1 MGDAAVLIGDG
12 DRKELSWLTRD
23 RGGVDG
29 AVVLIG
35 DAGRDGR
42 PAPRFLLGRA
52 VGLVFVLGD
61 ALVGRVDAR
70 VP

>member
-1 MGDAAVLIGDG
+1 MGDAAVLIGGG
-12 DRKELSWLTRD
+12 DRKGLSWLTRD
-23 RGGVDG
+23 RGGVAG

-42 PAPRFLLGRA
+42 PAPRFRLGRA

-61 ALVGRVDAR
+61 VLIGRVDAR

>member
-23 RGGVDG
+23 RGGVDV

-61 ALVGRVDAR
+61 VLVGRVDAR